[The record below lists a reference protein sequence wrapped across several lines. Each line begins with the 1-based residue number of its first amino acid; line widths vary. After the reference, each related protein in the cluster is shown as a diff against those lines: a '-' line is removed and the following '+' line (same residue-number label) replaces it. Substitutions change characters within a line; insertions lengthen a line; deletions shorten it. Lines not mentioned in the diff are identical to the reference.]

1 MKIKAGLTALTM
13 MALLVSAC
21 GGQGNGSGGGSAS
34 GSDKKPEEKPKDPYT
49 MVVFTSG
56 VSEKE
61 FNDRF
66 SETLKKKFP
75 HVTIE
80 YIMSGKGQTLA
91 DLVAANK
98 IPDIIR
104 IDVPTLQTGYLDY
117 KIGYDM
123 SELVKKYKYD
133 LNRFNKVFID
143 EIIDAGG
150 TGALYGLPVPP
161 YFPQALYY
169 NKDLF
174 DKFGVAY
181 PKDGMTW
188 DELYELAKK
197 MTRVDGGTVYRGFS
211 ANPVNTLRDNVLS
224 LPILDP
230 NVDGLADSGKWT
242 TLFQNLLRFYQIPN
256 NTIENT
262 SSLEDKAFNKGNVAL
277 MTNQHNIYLVIPPE
291 VNWDLVSYPKF
302 KDGPDLMPQRGPAYW
317 SITNAS
323 KHKDEA
329 FEMIMEMLSDESQL
343 ADSKR
348 GIPTTLNNP
357 EIAKVL
363 GQSDPIY
370 SKKNMNAI
378 NVYKP
383 ANYTPKRK
391 QGLTTVP
398 GATQQNLVGNAFIE
412 VAQGKKDIN
421 TALREVDEKLKQEL
435 EKEKAKNK

>member
-1 MKIKAGLTALTM
+1 MKVKAGVASLTLF
-13 MALLVSAC
+13 LLVTAC
-21 GGQGNGSGGGSAS
+21 SGQDGGSAS
-34 GSDKKPEEKPKDPYT
+34 GDTGAKEEEKSKDPYT
-49 MVVFTSG
+49 MVIFTAG

-61 FNDRF
+61 FNERF
-66 SETLKKKFP
+66 RDTLKAKFP

-80 YIMSGKGQTLA
+80 YITSGKGQTIA
-91 DLVAANK
+91 DLVASKK

-104 IDVPTLQTGYLDY
+104 TDVPSLQKDYLDY
-117 KIGYDM
+117 KIQYDM

-133 LNRFNKVFID
+133 TSRFNKVFID
-143 EIIDAGG
+143 EIVDAGG
-150 TGALYGLPVPP
+150 TAALYGLPVPP
-161 YFPQALYY
+161 YFPQATYY

-174 DKFGVAY
+174 DKFGVEY

-188 DELYELAKK
+188 DEIYELAKK
-197 MTRVDGGTVYRGFS
+197 MTRIDGGTLYRGFS
-211 ANPVNTLRDNVLS
+211 ANPINSLRDNVLS

-230 NVDGLADSGKWT
+230 NADGLADSGKWS

-256 NTIENT
+256 NTIEKT
-262 SSLEDKAFNKGNVAL
+262 IGDEDKAFSKGNVAL

-302 KDGPDLMPQRGPAYW
+302 KDGPNLMPQRGPAYW
-317 SITNAS
+317 SITNTS

-329 FEMIMEMLSDESQL
+329 FEMIMAMLSDESQL

-363 GQSDPIY
+363 GQSDPVY

-378 NVYKP
+378 NFYKP

-391 QGLTTVP
+391 QGQITVQ
-398 GATQQNLVGNAFIE
+398 GTAQQNLVGNAMIE

-421 TALREVDEKLKQEL
+421 TALREVDEKLKKEL
-435 EKEKAKNK
+435 ELENAKSK